1 MILVTGCFGYIGRL
15 LCERLLNE
23 GCSVRGLA
31 FSDEVKTGVHS
42 FDPRLDVW
50 VGDIT
55 KKNTLTGIGK
65 SVDVVYHLVGMHGLI
80 EKMRELY
87 VNGTKNLLRELSNSS
102 IKRFIFVSNHA
113 VYGECGDELITESR
127 IVKSEHPFGKIS
139 IEAEKY
145 VQFAIGQGVP
155 AIILRVSEVYGP
167 GKYNV
172 FTMINKTGVSLL
184 GDGNN
189 FMSRI
194 HIEDLLNL
202 LVLAKSGLDVGN
214 IYNLSD
220 KLSIRQK
227 EYYQEIEKKSG
238 VKVRWIPA
246 EEVSDRVK
254 LGIHGLR
261 MLSLRLCSDKVTEKL
276 GYCFL
281 YPDAHLGIDSM
292 FNSYL
297 RGE

>member
-113 VYGECGDELITESR
+113 VYGECGEELITESR

-139 IEAEKY
+139 I
-145 VQFAIGQGVP
+145 
-155 AIILRVSEVYGP
+155 
-167 GKYNV
+167 
-172 FTMINKTGVSLL
+172 
-184 GDGNN
+184 
-189 FMSRI
+189 
-194 HIEDLLNL
+194 
-202 LVLAKSGLDVGN
+202 
-214 IYNLSD
+214 
-220 KLSIRQK
+220 
-227 EYYQEIEKKSG
+227 
-238 VKVRWIPA
+238 
-246 EEVSDRVK
+246 
-254 LGIHGLR
+254 
-261 MLSLRLCSDKVTEKL
+261 
-276 GYCFL
+276 
-281 YPDAHLGIDSM
+281 
-292 FNSYL
+292 
-297 RGE
+297 